1 LNFGSK
7 SWCKKNAV
15 LINKIN
21 ALSMFFSSLVYI
33 SIIQVPHY
41 SYIAFIHFTINYT
54 IFSNTLKHFC
64 QLSYIL
70 TSIKYDKKQNI
81 YQHNKI
87 GGERSPSPISTMQYL
102 YIHPPRRS
110 LPLTDTPPSNL
121 FPFPFHFNLH
131 KLMNKSVPTQNL
143 TFALYTIYNLS

>member
-1 LNFGSK
+1 LNFGSN

-21 ALSMFFSSLVYI
+21 ALSMFFLTLVYI
-33 SIIQVPHY
+33 SIIQVLHY
-41 SYIAFIHFTINYT
+41 SYIASIHFTINYT
-54 IFSNTLKHFC
+54 TFLNTLKQFC
-64 QLSYIL
+64 QLFYIL
-70 TSIKYDKKQNI
+70 TLIKYDKKQNLS
-81 YQHNKI
+81 QHNKI
-87 GGERSPSPISTMQYL
+87 GGVIPLSCSTIHIL
-102 YIHPPRRS
+102 YNTPPRVRCTHS
-110 LPLTDTPPSNL
+110 RTKIYIP